1 MPSTPPPRI
10 GIAAIKHLVGGGAF
24 ERGRGYQA
32 DGRVLGRMWDPAA
45 RVLTGSVGGTRS
57 RPYECEIRFTVSPVG
72 RYAVA
77 GTECSCPVGAYCK
90 HVVAVLLDAEQGA
103 DVPPGG
109 SAATPRHT
117 QWRGW
122 MRRFTAAPVR
132 APRVSG
138 GAAEPELALGVQVRE
153 RAEGTVLQAKPVRRT
168 LKGTWSRSN
177 DVTWD
182 SLRHGYGYG
191 VGREVAGRADR
202 RVRAWFAELGDLA
215 GMRYGSGAWRDL
227 GDFGRLLWPLLGEA
241 EELGVPVVGVGRGDE
256 VRLASSSDLAL
267 DLRRADGASGLRVG
281 ASVRF
286 DGEEPRRDS
295 ECGALGA
302 HGLFAVTPLGTTR
315 RLITIG
321 PTAEPLTEA
330 QLDALAM
337 PELDVPERD
346 VPEFLTD
353 YYPRLRSRVTVR
365 AAGDLDLPEEVEPV
379 LVCTAVFSGP
389 DRATVTWSWEY
400 GTGALGRRY
409 AVGDGGGID
418 LRDLAAEARIAAL
431 ASAAVR
437 QSSTFSGFR
446 LVGRHEVGGL
456 AVLELGT
463 EVLPALEAMAGVRV
477 ETHERPDYTELSD
490 APTVSVSAAESGD
503 LDWFDLGVAVS
514 VDGREVPLPVLL
526 AALTRGDDRVVLPD
540 GAWLRTDHP
549 SLDRLREL
557 VAEAVRLSDRPGKL
571 RLSRYN
577 ASLWGDLAEVAD
589 VVEQSESWRRS
600 VDGLLALASGPGDLP
615 DPETEVPLPTGLK
628 AELRPYQRRGYAWLT
643 FLAEHGLGGIL
654 ADDMG
659 LGKTVQTLAFL
670 ARAREGLGDAPRRE
684 PGDKP
689 FLVVAP
695 ASVVGNW
702 LAEAGRFTPDL
713 RVVALSSTPGRTG
726 TTVARVAGDAD
737 VVVTSYAIFR
747 LAHEGFREVGWS
759 GLVLDEAQF
768 AKNHAT
774 RANETARLLRAPFK
788 LAITGTPMENN
799 LMELWAMLAIVAPG
813 LYGSPGRFREDY
825 VRLVEAGAKD
835 PGQAEEADRVVA
847 RLRRRIRPLLLRRTK
862 EQVAPE
868 LPERQEQVLGVELH
882 TRHRAV
888 YDRHLQRER
897 SRMLGLL
904 DDFDGNRIAI
914 FRSLTILRRL
924 ALDASLVDPDYAG
937 IPSAKLDV
945 LAEQLSEVAAEGHR
959 ALVFSQFTSFL
970 GLARDRLEA
979 AGIATEYL
987 DGSTTRRPEVIRR
1000 FKEGGAPVFLISLKA
1015 GGFGL
1020 NLTEADYVYLLDP
1033 WWNPATEA
1041 QAVDRTHRIGQTR
1054 NVMVFRMVSAGTI
1067 EEKVMAL
1074 KERKAK
1080 LFDAVLN
1087 DDDGAFAGGLSAED
1101 IRGLLED
1108 G

>member
-1 MPSTPPPRI
+1 MPPSPPPPV
-10 GIAAIKHLVGGGAF
+10 GTAAIKHLVGGGAF
-24 ERGRGYQA
+24 ERGRRYQA
-32 DGRVLGRMWDPAA
+32 GGHVLGWTWDRAA
-45 RVLTGSVGGTRS
+45 RRLKGTVEGSAR
-57 RPYECEIRFTVSPVG
+57 RPYECEVRFHVNGVG
-72 RYAVA
+72 RYTVSS
-77 GTECSCPVGAYCK
+77 TECSCPVGAYCK
-90 HVVAVLLDAEQGA
+90 HVVAVLLDAQQDATRDE
-103 DVPPGG
+103 G
-109 SAATPRHT
+109 SAETASGTSAP
-117 QWRGW
+117 WRGW
-122 MRRFTAAPVR
+122 MRRVVAAP
-132 APRVSG
+132 ARVP
-138 GAAEPELALGVQVRE
+138 GAEGAEPELALGIQVRE

-168 LKGTWSRSN
+168 QKGTWSKSN

-182 SLRHGYGYG
+182 SVRPGWGYGL
-191 VGREVAGRADR
+191 GRDVVGRADR
-202 RVRAWFAELGDLA
+202 RVRSWFADLGDLA
-215 GMRYGSGAWRDL
+215 GTPYGSGAWRDL
-227 GDFGRLLWPLLGEA
+227 GAFGRLLWPLLAEA
-241 EELGVPVVGVGRGDE
+241 GELGVPVVGVRRGDE
-256 VRLASSSDLAL
+256 VRVASSSDLAL
-267 DLRRADGASGLRVG
+267 DVLRADAAPGLRVVT
-281 ASVRF
+281 SVRF
-286 DGEEPRRDS
+286 DGEEPGQGS
-295 ECGALGA
+295 ETGALNE
-302 HGLFAVTPLGTTR
+302 HGLFAVTPLGGSR
-315 RLITIG
+315 RRITLG
-321 PTAEPLTEA
+321 PTPDPLTDT

-365 AAGDLDLPEEVEPV
+365 AADDLELPEAARPV

-389 DRATVTWSWEY
+389 DRAVVSWSWEY
-400 GTGALGRRY
+400 GTGVLARRH
-409 AVGDGGGID
+409 AVGDGGGTE
-418 LRDLAAEARIAAL
+418 LRDVAAEARIAAE
-431 ASAAVR
+431 ASAVVR
-437 QSSTFSGFR
+437 RSAKFAGFR
-446 LVGRHEVGGL
+446 LVRRHEVGGL

-463 EVLPALEAMAGVRV
+463 EVLPALDVLAEVRV

-490 APTVSVSAAESGD
+490 APVVSVTAGESGD
-503 LDWFDLGVAVS
+503 MDWFDLGVAVS
-514 VDGREVPLPVLL
+514 VDGREVPLPLLL

-557 VAEAVRLSDRPGKL
+557 VAEAVRLSDRPGEL

-577 ASLWGDLAEVAD
+577 AGLWGDLTEVAD

-600 VDGLLALASGPGDLP
+600 AEGLLALASGAGDLP
-615 DPETEVPLPTGLK
+615 DPATEVPLPTGLK
-628 AELRPYQRRGYAWLT
+628 AELRPYQRHGYAWLT

-670 ARAREGLGDAPRRE
+670 ARAREGLGSDPRRE
-684 PGDKP
+684 PGEKP

-702 LAEAGRFTPDL
+702 VAEAQRFTPDL
-713 RVVALSSTPGRTG
+713 RVVALASTPGRLRTSVPE
-726 TTVARVAGDAD
+726 VAVDAD

-747 LAHEGFREVGWS
+747 LAHDGFREVDWS

-774 RANETARLLRAPFK
+774 RTNEVARLLRAPFK
-788 LAITGTPMENN
+788 LAITGTPLENN

-813 LYGSPGRFREDY
+813 LYRSAGRFREDY
-825 VRLVEAGAKD
+825 VRLVESGARD
-835 PGQAEEADRVVA
+835 PELAEEADRAVA
-847 RLRRRIRPLLLRRTK
+847 RLRGRIRPLLLRRTK

-868 LPERQEQVLGVELH
+868 LPERQEQTLSVDLH
-882 TRHRAV
+882 ATHRAV

-904 DDFDGNRIAI
+904 DDFDTNRIAI

-924 ALDASLVDPDYAG
+924 ALDASLVDPAYEG
-937 IPSAKLDV
+937 VPSAKLDV
-945 LAEQLSEVAAEGHR
+945 LAEQLVEVAAEGHR

-970 GLARDRLEA
+970 GLARERLA
-979 AGIATEYL
+979 AEGVATEYL
-987 DGSTTRRPEVIRR
+987 DGSTTRRTEVIQR
-1000 FKEGGAPVFLISLKA
+1000 FKEGEAPVFLISLKA
-1015 GGFGL
+1015 GGFGV

-1080 LFDAVLN
+1080 LFDAVMN
-1087 DDDGAFAGGLSAED
+1087 DDGGAFTGGLNVDD
-1101 IRGLLED
+1101 IRGLLEEA
-1108 G
+1108 